1 MKEEQVKETSIG
13 LLIGKLRVIEETQRM
28 LILTISETL
37 DSYKKLETES
47 WLNQGTPLA
56 NIETSEDLVFQL
68 LDKLQFH
75 NDCLLEIKNRVNEIF

>member
-37 DSYKKLETES
+37 DSYKKLDGVS
-47 WLNQGTPLA
+47 WLNEGTPFT

-68 LDKLQFH
+68 LDKLQFN

>member
-1 MKEEQVKETSIG
+1 MKEEQVKETSVSII
-13 LLIGKLRVIEETQRM
+13 LGKLRVIEETQRM

-47 WLNQGTPLA
+47 WLHQGTPFTS
-56 NIETSEDLVFQL
+56 IETSEDLVFQL
-68 LDKLQFH
+68 LDKLQFN